1 MRIVFAMLINI
12 VFIGGLAL
20 CMSHRDKYVSV
31 NAAPLRTYAAKK
43 KYRLEITPAF
53 ALQPDPFALRS
64 DPSRKPA
71 LLSVRMGTAEVFRL
85 TEPNEPG
92 KSIFANISNLSV
104 GDNELYIEAT
114 PPAGDLYHA
123 LRVRILENSRPIAD
137 TTFWAEPGS
146 LISDSFYFHIR
157 GEEHEG

>member
-20 CMSHRDKYVSV
+20 YMSHRDKYAAM
-31 NAAPLRTYAAKK
+31 NAAPLKTYTAKK

-53 ALQPDPFALRS
+53 ALQPDPFTFTGNS
-64 DPSRKPA
+64 SQKPA
-71 LLSVRMGTAEVFRL
+71 LLSVKMGTTEVLRL
-85 TEPNEPG
+85 TQPNQPG
-92 KSIFANISNLSV
+92 KAIFANISGLHK
-104 GDNELYIEAT
+104 GDNELYIEAS
-114 PPAGDLYHA
+114 PPPDDICHA

-146 LISDSFYFHIR
+146 LISDSFYFHLE
-157 GEEHEG
+157 EEHDR

>member
-1 MRIVFAMLINI
+1 MRIMFTMLINI

-20 CMSHRDKYVSV
+20 YMSHRDKYAAV
-31 NAAPLRTYAAKK
+31 NTAPLKTYTAKK

-53 ALQPDPFALRS
+53 VLQPDLFALRMTNS
-64 DPSRKPA
+64 EKPV
-71 LLSVRMGTAEVFRL
+71 LLSVKMGTTEVLRL
-85 TEPNEPG
+85 TQPNQPG
-92 KSIFANISNLSV
+92 KPVFANISGLNM
-104 GDNELYIEAT
+104 GDNELYIEAS
-114 PPAGDLYHA
+114 PPQDDICHA

-157 GEEHEG
+157 GEEHE